1 MRWSIPVGRIFGI
14 TLRLHVTFLILL
26 VLIAYAAFGEAGAR
40 GAFWALTFVCSVFVC
55 IALHELGH
63 SVIAQQLGVQVK
75 SITLLPIGGIAALK
89 NIPENP
95 WHEIAIT
102 LAGPM
107 VNAAIA
113 AVLLP
118 VTGLPSGLFLRDM
131 PHDVAGLLQAMM
143 KVNVGLFLFNLIP
156 AFPMDGGRLLRAM
169 LALAISYRRAT
180 QIAATVGQGFA
191 VLSMLVGFHLW
202 PNPNALWLIV
212 IGMFI
217 FVAAEGEE
225 KMVRIRSVLREID
238 VEDVMSREFAT
249 LSPLDTVARGLERVY
264 QTGQDAFP
272 VVEDEQIVGLAT
284 REDMIEAMNKAGSG
298 MPITEIMD
306 LDVPTVSPGD
316 SVSQAYEMM
325 LGGDHT
331 SFPVL
336 ENGRL
341 IGLLGVENVS
351 RYLLVQSSIKSS
363 RRRSRAPQVTF
374 ARTPAPPPVIANV
387 LPAATPRPP
396 GESHPPADP
405 V

>member
-1 MRWSIPVGRIFGI
+1 M
-14 TLRLHVTFLILL
+14 RLHVTFLLLL
-26 VLIAYAAFGEAGAR
+26 VVIGYAAFDEAGAP
-40 GAFWALTFVCSVFVC
+40 GAFWALTMVCSIFVC

-63 SVIAQQLGVQVK
+63 SVIAQQLGVHVK

-89 NIPENP
+89 SIPENP

-107 VNAAIA
+107 VNAAIV

-118 VTGLPSGLFLRDM
+118 VTGLPSGLFLREM

-143 KVNVGLFLFNLIP
+143 KVNLGLFLFNLIP

-169 LALAISYRRAT
+169 LALVISYRRAT
-180 QIAATVGQGFA
+180 QIAATVGQGLA
-191 VLSMLVGFHLW
+191 VLSMLIGFHLW

-212 IGMFI
+212 IGAFI

-249 LSPLDTVARGLERVY
+249 LSPLDTVARGLQRIY

-272 VVEDEQIVGLAT
+272 VVEGERIVGLAT
-284 REDMIEAMNKAGSG
+284 RQAMIEAMNIGG
-298 MPITEIMD
+298 DVPIAEIMD
-306 LDVPTVSPGD
+306 TDVPSISPSD
-316 SVSQAYEMM
+316 SVSNVYEMM
-325 LGGDHT
+325 LGEERS

-336 ENGRL
+336 ENGRVV
-341 IGLLGVENVS
+341 GLLGAENIS

-363 RRRSRAPQVTF
+363 RRRRRVPQAAA
-374 ARTPAPPPVIANV
+374 ARTPAPPPVIASAPPV
-387 LPAATPRPP
+387 AVPRPP
-396 GESHPPADP
+396 GESYPPADRA
-405 V
+405 